1 MLGFR
6 GVSRYLSRQFHDA
19 FSMEC
24 EALRFVRNEFGF
36 ENVEVMVPLRTLSQ
50 AEKVISLET
59 QGLKRGENGL
69 RIIMMCEVPS
79 NAILPM
85 NS

>member
-24 EALRFVRNEFGF
+24 EALRFVRNEMGL
-36 ENVEVMVPLRTLSQ
+36 ENVEVRFLL
-50 AEKVISLET
+50 
-59 QGLKRGENGL
+59 
-69 RIIMMCEVPS
+69 
-79 NAILPM
+79 
-85 NS
+85 